1 MDVFLTEEARQHLRA
16 QALELPRRKARGLLL
31 GHRRGGR
38 FFIERIYPCSFQI
51 FPGTRMFRAL
61 DGVFEG
67 RIIGFFRSGRLSRSE
82 AGKSPPFAYGKLVLE
97 ISHGPQKAL
106 ILRPAV
112 VDYSKS
118 FFLVPVAL
126 AERPKGKR

>member
-1 MDVFLTEEARQHLRA
+1 
-16 QALELPRRKARGLLL
+16 
-31 GHRRGGR
+31 
-38 FFIERIYPCSFQI
+38 
-51 FPGTRMFRAL
+51 MFRAL

-67 RIIGFFRSGRLSRSE
+67 RIIGFYRSGRLSQSE
-82 AGKSPPFAYGKLVLE
+82 AGKSPPFACGKLVLE
-97 ISHGPQKAL
+97 ISHDPQKGL

-112 VDYSKS
+112 VEYSKS